1 MCAAFQGIVL
11 CYKGV
16 PPRLEGLG
24 MRLPLVGV
32 SAVPCLSLAFGGSR
46 GILVALQL
54 PLSA

>member
-1 MCAAFQGIVL
+1 MCVAFQGIVL

-16 PPRLEGLG
+16 PPRFEGLG

-32 SAVPCLSLAFGGSR
+32 SAVPCLSLAFEGSR